1 VVNLQ
6 LGFDSPNQRH
16 SASLAYN
23 AFGER
28 LYFAGTN
35 GAPDAFEQ
43 PFHSLDLIYS
53 YYPTEALSI
62 KLRLQNILD
71 EQLEIEQGGVTTLEQ
86 TVGSV
91 IKLDL
96 AYRF

>member
-1 VVNLQ
+1 MREMSQHSPWVVNLQ

-28 LYFAGTN
+28 LYFRQADD
-35 GAPDAFEQ
+35 APAFEQ

-53 YYPTEALSI
+53 YTP
-62 KLRLQNILD
+62 R
-71 EQLEIEQGGVTTLEQ
+71 
-86 TVGSV
+86 
-91 IKLDL
+91 
-96 AYRF
+96 R